1 MDENPP
7 ASCGGSFALTSPERP
22 PGAVAPAVSADSD
35 PLVVSGSAVL
45 TPPLAPGD
53 TLLLLVPG
61 TLIPG
66 RSSEFCWVLSAHLAS
81 AGLGP
86 CQQLS
91 WLLSRP
97 SCGGLSRSLLLGMAV
112 GLVWAGRAWP
122 SCCSHAWGCRRSWRG
137 RGHHGHSCLAR
148 CFCWLSPGLAPWGRP
163 GPVATVH
170 GGSAFLG
177 FPAICSSSLSF
188 LPTPFPPLPQVL
200 CHPLT
205 PRQFLPHLP
214 GPPPSQAPSVP
225 TCFPCFPDLRSLP
238 SGSVVTV
245 WRVACWLLW

>member
-1 MDENPP
+1 MPVTVPVDCGFLTKS

-22 PGAVAPAVSADSD
+22 PGVVTPAISADSD
-35 PLVVSGSAVL
+35 PLVVRPRSAITPAVSDDSDLLVVSGSAVL

-66 RSSEFCWVLSAHLAS
+66 RSSELCWVLSVHLAS

-97 SCGGLSRSLLLGMAV
+97 SCGGLSQSLLLGMAV

-122 SCCSHAWGCRRSWRG
+122 SCCSHAWGCRRS
-137 RGHHGHSCLAR
+137 
-148 CFCWLSPGLAPWGRP
+148 
-163 GPVATVH
+163 
-170 GGSAFLG
+170 
-177 FPAICSSSLSF
+177 CS
-188 LPTPFPPLPQVL
+188 
-200 CHPLT
+200 
-205 PRQFLPHLP
+205 
-214 GPPPSQAPSVP
+214 
-225 TCFPCFPDLRSLP
+225 PCFPDLRSLP

-245 WRVACWLLW
+245 WRVTCWLLW